1 MDHNLLKMH
10 MIPSSIPQWN
20 ITIQNIK
27 NSQKKMKVENEHEL
41 SHSIVIINKSKI
53 VEIIANL
60 INYILFKRQYR
71 LSILFD

>member
-1 MDHNLLKMH
+1 
-10 MIPSSIPQWN
+10 
-20 ITIQNIK
+20 
-27 NSQKKMKVENEHEL
+27 MKVENEHEL

>member
-1 MDHNLLKMH
+1 MDHNLLKVH

-27 NSQKKMKVENEHEL
+27 NSQKKMKVENEHEQEL
-41 SHSIVIINKSKI
+41 SHSIVIINKSKS
-53 VEIIANL
+53 VGIIANL

-71 LSILFD
+71 